1 MSGEGALGAASPPPA
16 QPPLASVVDCFV
28 REISAGARVLGVVGP
43 AACGTREVLDQLGA
57 RLAGSRTTLRT
68 RGGILFPDEL
78 ASLLLVALR
87 APAAADAC
95 AAFEARAV
103 ELARAGRPIVLG
115 IEDGDSLLPI
125 TAHWLAALTG
135 PPQPA
140 FQIVVACQL
149 ERILRRSFPTEIGR
163 VEVVRLS
170 EVATAERAP
179 PQVEVP
185 DPQNGT
191 PHLAAELAASD
202 ELRIEFL
209 SGDTEPLI
217 ILPESPSEE
226 ERAPPEPARVIRPGS
241 APGASSE
248 GSAATRAKRRDDQP
262 EEDPIR
268 AIAVSPRSGI
278 GAGNL
283 GRSRWERREGNI
295 PSTEPAAIAR
305 GNALDVARGRA
316 RSARDRLR
324 NSIAAFLIGFAGT
337 LLLAVIS
344 LLLSRSPSQI
354 DAESVTPQQEPLAR
368 VHPARMP
375 VARSNA
381 RPPGAPVREESSP
394 SRGRLDVLYDA
405 STDRIRVTARGVQL
419 HELLTMIAW
428 QTGLH
433 IESDV
438 DLWEEVEFRFENVSL
453 EEALARLLA
462 DYHSITLGNP
472 EPEEPSP
479 RSVWILI
486 ERSTS
491 RPVAEALE
499 SVLQSRDPAQR
510 EDSAR
515 LLERQGST
523 SAAYALVDALSRAP
537 TWDTAESR
545 FLTEVRDR
553 VTDGLC
559 RTWAES
565 AVGPQANT
573 LRCD

>member
-1 MSGEGALGAASPPPA
+1 
-16 QPPLASVVDCFV
+16 
-28 REISAGARVLGVVGP
+28 
-43 AACGTREVLDQLGA
+43 
-57 RLAGSRTTLRT
+57 
-68 RGGILFPDEL
+68 
-78 ASLLLVALR
+78 
-87 APAAADAC
+87 
-95 AAFEARAV
+95 
-103 ELARAGRPIVLG
+103 
-115 IEDGDSLLPI
+115 
-125 TAHWLAALTG
+125 
-135 PPQPA
+135 
-140 FQIVVACQL
+140 
-149 ERILRRSFPTEIGR
+149 
-163 VEVVRLS
+163 
-170 EVATAERAP
+170 
-179 PQVEVP
+179 
-185 DPQNGT
+185 
-191 PHLAAELAASD
+191 
-202 ELRIEFL
+202 
-209 SGDTEPLI
+209 
-217 ILPESPSEE
+217 
-226 ERAPPEPARVIRPGS
+226 
-241 APGASSE
+241 
-248 GSAATRAKRRDDQP
+248 
-262 EEDPIR
+262 
-268 AIAVSPRSGI
+268 
-278 GAGNL
+278 
-283 GRSRWERREGNI
+283 
-295 PSTEPAAIAR
+295 
-305 GNALDVARGRA
+305 
-316 RSARDRLR
+316 
-324 NSIAAFLIGFAGT
+324 
-337 LLLAVIS
+337 
-344 LLLSRSPSQI
+344 
-354 DAESVTPQQEPLAR
+354 
-368 VHPARMP
+368 
-375 VARSNA
+375 
-381 RPPGAPVREESSP
+381 
-394 SRGRLDVLYDA
+394 
-405 STDRIRVTARGVQL
+405 VQL